1 MSRYT
6 HIHACVC
13 VLVFVYETT
22 KLGFSTNHSLYCP
35 MNFFMY
41 IYLGV

>member
-13 VLVFVYETT
+13 ACVLVYETT

-41 IYLGV
+41 IYLSV